1 MVPQLNK
8 ITVTA
13 NQLAGRLRY
22 VIENWRKITL
32 TDKHVLETVE
42 GYRIPLK
49 SKPIQWRKRV
59 TKSRSIEQ
67 ETLLSQVILDLA
79 SKGAVHQVVEQ
90 DDQFLSTLFVVK
102 QANKTRPIFNLKTFK
117 NYVHTEKFKLER
129 LDLVKTMLKPNN
141 YLMKR
146 DLKDAYYSVPIAE
159 DHKKY
164 LRFQFQGVTY
174 EYQCLPLR
182 TILSTSSLHQAA
194 QTSDFHSQII
204 RYTSRDLSGRPVT
217 PPPGC
222 GRITRNFP
230 TCLNSTNRPWVY
242 HQTREVLTVTRASNH
257 LPRSNVGFCE
267 HDHISSSR
275 ETQQLTD
282 GLQRDPEKTAVHYAG
297 TFSTI
302 RSNESDCQNRDLGS
316 AHALSFPSTTV
327 HFSPAQERPLHN
339 IPEFQDPPDEASILR
354 ARMVVFE
361 PADSG
366 KSFGI
371 DITNDRHDHIDR
383 CHHVHA
389 IFSY

>member
-1 MVPQLNK
+1 M
-8 ITVTA
+8 
-13 NQLAGRLRY
+13 
-22 VIENWRKITL
+22 
-32 TDKHVLETVE
+32 
-42 GYRIPLK
+42 
-49 SKPIQWRKRV
+49 
-59 TKSRSIEQ
+59 
-67 ETLLSQVILDLA
+67 ILDLA

-102 QANKTRPIFNLKTFK
+102 QANKTRPIFNLKTFN
-117 NYVHTEKFKLER
+117 NYVHTEKFKLES

-141 YLMKR
+141 YLKKL

-174 EYQCLPLR
+174 EYQCLPFGLSSAPRAFTKLLKPVISILR
-182 TILSTSSLHQAA
+182 SSGIQVVIYLEDLLLLHQDAA
-194 QTSDFHSQII
+194 ELQGIFQ
-204 RYTSRDLSGRPVT
+204 LV
-217 PPPGC
+217 
-222 GRITRNFP
+222 
-230 TCLNSTNRPWVY
+230 ST
-242 HQTREVLTVTRASNH
+242 L
-257 LPRSNVGFCE
+257 
-267 HDHISSSR
+267 
-275 ETQQLTD
+275 LTD
-282 GLQRDPEKTAVHYAG
+282 LGFIIKLEKCSQSSVQAIIFLGAMLDSEKAVVQRDSEKAVVHHAG

-302 RSNESDCQNRDLGS
+302 RSNKSDCQNRDLGS
-316 AHALSFPSTTV
+316 ALALSFASTTV
-327 HFSPAQERPLHN
+327 HFSLSQERPLHN

-371 DITNDRHDHIDR
+371 DTTNDRHDHIDR